1 MYVGQKQEP
10 ITIILLSVI
19 TCGIYGLIWYARA
32 GKDVNQGL
40 GREAVNTN
48 LVWLSILCFPLIF
61 YYLYQLDQAV
71 VEFAGQRG
79 VSYNSNFVLWILLS
93 LLAGLGSFFAIF
105 QVQTALN
112 DAWDK
117 AAGTP
122 QAPYVQ

>member
-19 TCGIYGLIWYARA
+19 TCGIYGLIWLAKA

-48 LVWLSILCFPLIF
+48 FVWLSILCFPLIF
-61 YYLYQLDQAV
+61 YYLYQLDQAM
-71 VEFAGQRG
+71 VEFARQRS
-79 VSYNSNFVLWILLS
+79 VTYNSNFVLWILLS
-93 LLAGLGSFFAIF
+93 VLAGLGTFFAMF

-122 QAPYVQ
+122 QNPYVQ